1 MLPDNYKDIGIFKPY
16 ELCKILFNNTD
27 QFLHMY
33 NHLFIRHGSYID
45 EMYKKFTEDYN
56 MFTSL
61 NSRSFTRA
69 AMANILSGLPV
80 FFANVSEIQDYIYN
94 SMVQCSDIAEKTAC
108 KEIIYS
114 LMED

>member
-45 EMYKKFTEDYN
+45 EMYKIALIVNVEFWKLDSKDDTKCME
-56 MFTSL
+56 
-61 NSRSFTRA
+61 
-69 AMANILSGLPV
+69 
-80 FFANVSEIQDYIYN
+80 FFNTYGIYN
-94 SMVQCSDIAEKTAC
+94 EYSVKQYLEF
-108 KEIIYS
+108 KEIDDGKIRK
-114 LMED
+114 